1 MTKTPKTPK
10 TSRLAALT
18 TALKTPLSHPVA
30 QWAVIGGVLLC
41 VLLAWTAPVR
51 GGRPVGD
58 AHKARGER
66 AGKSP
71 APAAVS
77 VP

>member
-1 MTKTPKTPK
+1 MTKTPKINK
-10 TSRLAALT
+10 LAALT

-30 QWAVIGGVLLC
+30 QWAVFGGVLLC
-41 VLLAWTAPVR
+41 VLLALTAPAR

-58 AHKARGER
+58 AHKARGDK
-66 AGKSP
+66 GK
-71 APAAVS
+71 APATLS